1 MGHAASRLRRRHR
14 EWADAMASE
23 SAAILSDG
31 ERLRWSLGC
40 ALASYQAPGAF
51 SWAVYPAMLLTGT
64 GLMAAYQ
71 WSADESLR
79 TVAVLSLIGLALGG
93 LQPKR
98 SLISGAAVGLVVT
111 GVNGFETIS
120 GIRPAYE
127 TTVHSLLHDAR
138 WIVLIAPALIA
149 SAIGGYAG
157 AKLQGTKE
165 AVRD

>member
-1 MGHAASRLRRRHR
+1 MKFAFLHHSQAIRCSREAALQVNRRLADLLMGHAASRLRRRHR

-120 GIRPAYE
+120 TIHR
-127 TTVHSLLHDAR
+127 
-138 WIVLIAPALIA
+138 A
-149 SAIGGYAG
+149 SCSR
-157 AKLQGTKE
+157 L
-165 AVRD
+165 